1 MTRYDVMR
9 LLADARPDRLD
20 PDPGSVPDP
29 GTITAH
35 PRTVTTR
42 ATRTVTTRA
51 TRRTR
56 LVLAGALPVAA
67 AALVAGALVLTNGS
81 PNNPEAGTD
90 GTKTTTARPDP
101 RTASD
106 LLLVAAEQTGSGTAT
121 DGRYRVRAYER
132 GERKEVGRYAIMT
145 RNAHEQWLA
154 TDPDDPSV
162 EVHQYLGARPAT
174 PADEQVW
181 RAAGSP
187 DRWTEATPPGTKKIE
202 HTVAAGPRQ
211 VEPLREGAR
220 RESMLLAGQ
229 PVTEAELAALPT
241 EPAAL
246 RTRLVAKLR
255 AGNGQENE
263 NYALFYAARG
273 LITDLPVSAQVRAA
287 AYRMLAD
294 VPGIELLGKV
304 VDQGGR
310 SGFAVAYTRRGDA
323 GWGQIRLIIDQGT
336 GSVLAEESWFLGSD
350 RSSATLMSFT
360 LVLRTGYTNDAAP
373 TT

>member
-1 MTRYDVMR
+1 MTRHDVMR
-9 LLADARPDRLD
+9 LLADARPGRLD

-29 GTITAH
+29 RTITAH

-42 ATRTVTTRA
+42 ATR
-51 TRRTR
+51 RTR
-56 LVLAGALPVAA
+56 LLLAGALPVAV
-67 AALVAGALVLTNGS
+67 AALVAGALVLTNAGPNS
-81 PNNPEAGTD
+81 DGNPNNNNEAT
-90 GTKTTTARPDP
+90 RPDP
-101 RTASD
+101 KTASD

-121 DGRYRVRAYER
+121 GGRYRVRAYEH
-132 GERKEVGRYAIMT
+132 GERKEVGSYAILV
-145 RNAHEQWLA
+145 RNAHEEWLA
-154 TDPDDPSV
+154 TSPDDPSV

-174 PADEQVW
+174 PADEAAW

-187 DRWTEATPPGTKKIE
+187 DRWTEGTPPGTKRIE

-211 VEPLREGAR
+211 VLPLREKR

-241 EPAAL
+241 DPAAL
-246 RTRLVAKLR
+246 KAALVAKVR
-255 AGNGQENE
+255 AGNGQEDG
-263 NYALFYAARG
+263 NYALFHAGRS
-273 LITDLPVSAQVRAA
+273 LVTDLPVSAEVRAA
-287 AYRMLAD
+287 TYRMLAG

-304 VDQGGR
+304 ADQGGR

-323 GWGQIRLIIDQGT
+323 GWGQLRLVIDPGT
-336 GSVLAEESWFLGSD
+336 GTVLAEESWFLGKTGNAGSG
-350 RSSATLMSFT
+350 TLMSFT

>member
-1 MTRYDVMR
+1 MTRHDVMR
-9 LLADARPDRLD
+9 LLADARPGRLD
-20 PDPGSVPDP
+20 PDPGNMPDL

-35 PRTVTTR
+35 PR
-42 ATRTVTTRA
+42 AGTTRA

-90 GTKTTTARPDP
+90 GTKTTTARPGP

-132 GERKEVGRYAIMT
+132 GERKEVGSYAIMV

-174 PADEQVW
+174 PADEQAW

-187 DRWTEATPPGTKKIE
+187 DRWTEGTPPGTKRIE

-211 VEPLREGAR
+211 VLPLREKR

-241 EPAAL
+241 DPAAL
-246 RTRLVAKLR
+246 KAALVAKVR
-255 AGNGQENE
+255 AGNGQEDG
-263 NYALFYAARG
+263 NYALFHAARG
-273 LITDLPVSAQVRAA
+273 LVTDLPVSAQVRAA
-287 AYRMLAD
+287 TYRMLAG
-294 VPGIELLGKV
+294 VPGIEFLGKV

-323 GWGQIRLIIDQGT
+323 GWGQLRLVIDPGT
-336 GSVLAEESWFLGSD
+336 GTVLAEESWFLGKAGNAGSG
-350 RSSATLMSFT
+350 TLMSFT
-360 LVLRTGYTNDAAP
+360 FVLRTGYTNDAAP